1 VLLSIQV
8 RPSLSTNEQP
18 LPSASPTLV
27 AAPPH
32 GSPRRVPLQGRSQG
46 TVQRILDAASRLL
59 EKVSL
64 DDLTT
69 SRIAAESDV
78 SIGGLYRFFPDKQAI
93 LDAIAVARQ
102 KEFEEHIAASFL
114 EDLPRDGRVFFGRM
128 IDAYVDF
135 LDQHPDFRTLVFH
148 RQISPETRRR
158 ESQPNTGAAALLKQ
172 FMVHYLGMADTTE
185 LSLKLRVAIEAGER
199 LLVFAY
205 EQPTTEERVLAVEQL
220 KLLLAGY
227 LFPSP
232 GA

>member
-1 VLLSIQV
+1 M
-8 RPSLSTNEQP
+8 
-18 LPSASPTLV
+18 PTLPL
-27 AAPPH
+27 A
-32 GSPRRVPLQGRSQG
+32 RRVPLQGRSQE

-59 EKVSL
+59 ETVPL
-64 DDLTT
+64 AELTT
-69 SRIAAESDV
+69 SRIAAESGA

-135 LDQHPDFRTLVFH
+135 LDHHPDFRTLFFH

-158 ESQPNTGAAALLKQ
+158 ESQPDTGAAALLKQ
-172 FMVHYLGMADTTE
+172 FMVHYLDLADTPE
-185 LSLKLRVAIEAGER
+185 LSLKLRVAIEAGEH
-199 LLVFAY
+199 LLVFAH
-205 EQPTTEERVLAVEQL
+205 EQQTAEERAQVVEQL
-220 KLLLAGY
+220 KVLLAGY

-232 GA
+232 TS

>member
-1 VLLSIQV
+1 MA
-8 RPSLSTNEQP
+8 TNEEALPLVTAPHRTNEEP
-18 LPSASPTLV
+18 LPSVT
-27 AAPPH
+27 APPH
-32 GSPRRVPLQGRSQG
+32 GTPRRVPLQGRSQE

-59 EKVSL
+59 ERVPL

-69 SRIAAESDV
+69 SRIATESDV

-135 LDQHPDFRTLVFH
+135 LEHHPDFRTLVFH

-158 ESQPNTGAAALLKQ
+158 ESQPDTGAAALLKQ
-172 FMVHYLGMADTTE
+172 FMVHYLGMADTAE

-205 EQPTTEERVLAVEQL
+205 EQQTPEERAQVVEQL

-232 GA
+232 A

>member
-1 VLLSIQV
+1 V
-8 RPSLSTNEQP
+8 
-18 LPSASPTLV
+18 SAGPI
-27 AAPPH
+27 A
-32 GSPRRVPLQGRSQG
+32 RRIPLQGRSQE

-59 EKVSL
+59 EKVAL

-69 SRIAAESDV
+69 SRIATESGV

-102 KEFEEHIAASFL
+102 KEFEEHIAAGFL

-128 IDAYVDF
+128 IDAYVQF
-135 LDQHPDFRTLVFH
+135 LDRHPDFRTLVFH

-158 ESQPNTGAAALLKQ
+158 EAQPDTGAAALLKQ
-172 FMVHYLGMADTTE
+172 FMVHYLGMADTPE
-185 LSLKLRVAIEAGER
+185 LSLKLRVTIEAGER

-205 EQPTTEERVLAVEQL
+205 EQPTPEERAEIVEQL

-227 LFPSP
+227 LFPSTQSEP
-232 GA
+232 